1 MDKQTDKIHVTPL
14 GDHWEIEAQ
23 SGKPLAHE
31 DDKCEA
37 VKTAKTL
44 AQEQGI
50 ETVIVHEGNGMTEQ
64 LPSPSAKNPDI
75 K

>member
-1 MDKQTDKIHVTPL
+1 MHKQTDKIHVTPL
-14 GDHWEIEAQ
+14 GQHWEIEAQ

-37 VKTAKTL
+37 VKTARAL

-50 ETVIVHEGNGMTEQ
+50 ETVIVHEGDGIIEQ
-64 LPSPSAKNPDI
+64 VPDASVEAPDV
-75 K
+75 

>member
-1 MDKQTDKIHVTPL
+1 MDKQTNQIHVTPL

-44 AQEQGI
+44 AQEQGV
-50 ETVIVHEGNGMTEQ
+50 ETVIVHEGDGMTEQ
-64 LPSPSAKNPDI
+64 LRAPSVKKSDTK
-75 K
+75 